1 MSGPISS
8 TDATFL
14 RRFFTMIALMA
25 LLLVVLAF
33 FSHWINGSQ
42 PLANVPAH
50 PAGQSATAT
59 GVAPPAAEARP

>member
-42 PLANVPAH
+42 PLMNVPAH
-50 PAGQSATAT
+50 PAAVSTAT
-59 GVAPPAAEARP
+59 GVAPPAAETKP